1 MSISGNMPR
10 STIVVFGAAE
20 KGQLCTPLPIGSLE
34 ELLDSLGHPPE
45 HSEGLI
51 CAIQIL
57 LYQHQLIYFRVEE
70 EGFSTDD
77 YIRGLKLL
85 KQHPLQTGIT
95 AIGMPGVG
103 ERELIHAATPICH
116 FYHSI
121 LLVSEKDLYDYLTSQ
136 K

>member
-1 MSISGNMPR
+1 MPK
-10 STIVVFGAAE
+10 STIVLFGAAE
-20 KGQLCTPLPIGSLE
+20 KGKLCTPLSVTSLE
-34 ELLDSLGHPPE
+34 QLLDSLGHPPE
-45 HSEGLI
+45 HSEGLA

-57 LYQHQLIYFRVEE
+57 LYQHNLIYFRVEE

-77 YIRGLKLL
+77 YIRGLQLL
-85 KQHPLQTGIT
+85 KQQPLQTSIT

-103 ERELIHAATPICH
+103 ERELLHAATPICH

-121 LLVSEKDLYDYLTSQ
+121 LLISEKDLYDYLTA